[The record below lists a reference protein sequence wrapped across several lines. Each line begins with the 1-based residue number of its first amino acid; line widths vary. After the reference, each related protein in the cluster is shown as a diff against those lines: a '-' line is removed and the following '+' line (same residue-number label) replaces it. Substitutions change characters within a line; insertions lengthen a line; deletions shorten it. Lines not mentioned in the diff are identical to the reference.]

1 VTDVGV
7 DCVGC
12 HQLGDVSME
21 CGHDERHEKPGPRDR
36 HGGGGGIKR
45 EFLEK
50 IGTP

>member
-1 VTDVGV
+1 MADVGV

-12 HQLGDVSME
+12 HQLGGVSME
-21 CGHDERHEKPGPRDR
+21 CGHDERHEEPEPRDR
-36 HGGGGGIKR
+36 HGGGIKR